1 MLGCDRQKC
10 LSCTSSHKL
19 VSASRAS
26 AVDDRH
32 TLHSHSTLPF
42 PRAPARH
49 LLEGLD
55 WSHESNRFR
64 CCSTCHTSCP
74 MLGDTYWDAY
84 PGGATARVTK
94 ESKGVMVPKE
104 ESSLESSSQNAT
116 LRQSLCSDLERIAS
130 EKAEEGYWAQYGD
143 GGADY

>member
-1 MLGCDRQKC
+1 
-10 LSCTSSHKL
+10 
-19 VSASRAS
+19 
-26 AVDDRH
+26 
-32 TLHSHSTLPF
+32 
-42 PRAPARH
+42 
-49 LLEGLD
+49 
-55 WSHESNRFR
+55 
-64 CCSTCHTSCP
+64 